1 MSRRDKRTPSVFVT
15 STKRTIVGFFSEC
28 LDALKRSASVKLN
41 PYDRRI
47 TSSEISEEITGC
59 DAVLLGTQPFGSEQ
73 MDAAPHLEV
82 ISRLG
87 VGYDNVD
94 VPAATQRGIW
104 VTITGTANSD
114 SVADLAVG
122 LMIAVARRITIADQN
137 VRLGRWRENGR
148 LVGTSVHGKTIGI
161 VGLGRIGS
169 RVARRVKGFDM
180 RVLYS
185 DVQPKPGLEVALG
198 LEAVPLDDLLARSD
212 FVSLHVP
219 LNEET
224 HHLIGERELRL
235 MRKSAYLINTSRGPV
250 VDEKALEKALSENW
264 ISGAGLDVFYSE
276 PINPDSPLLKHLNVV
291 CTPHSGSS
299 TKETYRAMG
308 LIAARNIIRVLKGNP
323 PIFPANKPSLVK

>member
-1 MSRRDKRTPSVFVT
+1 MFRREKRNPSVFIT
-15 STKRTIVGFFSEC
+15 STKQTVVGSFSEC
-28 LDALKRSASVKLN
+28 LDVLRESVGVKLN

-47 TSSEISEEITGC
+47 TSSEISEEIADC
-59 DAVLLGTQPFGSEQ
+59 SAVLLGTQPFGSEQ
-73 MDAAPHLEV
+73 MDAAPYLKV

-94 VPAATQRGIW
+94 VPAATERGIW
-104 VTITGTANSD
+104 VAITGTANSD
-114 SVADLAVG
+114 SVADLTFG
-122 LMIAVARRITIADQN
+122 LIIAVARRITIADQN

-169 RVARRVKGFDM
+169 RVARRAKGFDM
-180 RVLYS
+180 RVLYI
-185 DVQPKPGLEVALG
+185 DVKPKPSLEVALG

-235 MRKSAYLINTSRGPV
+235 MGKSAYLINTSRGPV
-250 VDEKALEKALSENW
+250 VDEKALGKALSENW
-264 ISGAGLDVFYSE
+264 ISGAGLDVFYHE
-276 PINPDSPLLKHLNVV
+276 PISADSPLLKHPNVV

-323 PIFPANKPSLVK
+323 PVFPVNKPSLVK